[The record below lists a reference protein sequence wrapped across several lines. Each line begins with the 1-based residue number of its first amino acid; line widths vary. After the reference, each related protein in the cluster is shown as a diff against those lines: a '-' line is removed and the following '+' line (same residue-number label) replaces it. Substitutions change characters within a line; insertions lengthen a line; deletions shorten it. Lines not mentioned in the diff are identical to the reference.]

1 MNSTWMQIIADVSG
15 CTVQKPQYSIGA
27 SYGDALISAIGSGA
41 ISDFQALKQI
51 IKLEKSYSPDP
62 DTYGD
67 LQNQETAVSK
77 AFIRITKEFMHTL
90 S

>member
-15 CTVQKPQYSIGA
+15 CIVQKPQYSIGA

-62 DTYGD
+62 DTYGIY
-67 LQNQETAVSK
+67 K
-77 AFIRITKEFMHTL
+77 IRKQQFQKLYQDNKEFMHTL